1 MATQFETKSLT
12 NSGVTYY
19 KVGFMNGML
28 LRPGEGGGVEST
40 PAPKVAEALKGL
52 GISTVKPLELQYKMD
67 GKTAHFQWKGSKKNR
82 DYGASFDTA
91 DPWAKT
97 IKPAAMACDYLD
109 ESEMA

>member
-1 MATQFETKSLT
+1 MAIQFPTKSLAG
-12 NSGVTYY
+12 SSVVYF

-40 PAPKVAEALKGL
+40 PAPAVTEALKSL

-67 GKTAHFQWKGSKKNR
+67 GSTAHFQWKGAKKNR
-82 DYGASFDTA
+82 DYGASFDVPN
-91 DPWAKT
+91 PWKKAQ
-97 IKPAAMACDYLD
+97 KPSVSPDYLD